1 MSPALHI
8 NDQNTISL
16 VERLVAETGQ
26 TRTAVVLA
34 ALDHYA
40 EEKFPH
46 LKQAPAHSEPLAT
59 REAQEAELERV
70 LRAVTLDYQRLRA
83 QHQNK
88 RSVGS
93 RVYKMIA
100 DNGVVG
106 TLEKLIERP
115 TEGLEF
121 LAREEK
127 LHLAAETIV
136 LDKRFS
142 LVISDE
148 MRSKASR
155 NLAMID
161 AAIAHGK
168 KFPVQ
173 ATNDSTHK
181 TDALRRVCPECQH
194 VFQGSGWGGIDAHWR
209 ANHENVMRF
218 EKAWPFIKAGQYK
231 QAK

>member
-1 MSPALHI
+1 MSPALPI

-26 TRTAVVLA
+26 TRTALVLA

-40 EEKFPH
+40 DAKFPH
-46 LKQAPAHSEPLAT
+46 LKQAPDHSEPLAT
-59 REAQEAELERV
+59 KKAQEAELERV
-70 LRAVTLDYQRLRA
+70 LRATTLDYQRLQA

-121 LAREEK
+121 LKREDR
-127 LHLAAETIV
+127 LDLAAETIV
-136 LDKRFS
+136 LNMTFS

-148 MRSKASR
+148 MRAKAAR

-181 TDALRRVCPECQH
+181 TDNLRKVCPECQH
-194 VFQGSGWGGIDAHWR
+194 VFKGAGWGGIDAHWR
-209 ANHENVMRF
+209 AHHEDVMLF
-218 EKAWPFIKAGQYK
+218 EEAWPLIKTGQYK
-231 QAK
+231 RTK